1 MQTFDRDVG
10 TGARQQSDERISDNT
25 DYAIE
30 LQRIER
36 TVADLR
42 DSAFVP
48 PTDTGKLIAYVHGV
62 YQHALLTGNLAELE
76 LADSLIAD
84 AIAHVRCPG
93 DLYFLKAKVAFAL
106 HRLPE
111 VRSDLR
117 AEPSLLATVH
127 GRALLAD
134 LDFQEGR
141 YAQART
147 QYESLVADN
156 RAWDNLAR
164 LAHFC
169 ARMGEATCADQ
180 LYAEAED
187 ELTVKEMRSYAW
199 LELQRGVLDLSHGR
213 HDQADAHYAQA
224 ARAYTGYWLV
234 AEHRAELLAAR
245 GDFEEA
251 VDLYERVVAQVP
263 RPELQQALG
272 ELYARMDRRARA
284 KSWQVRARAGYLE
297 SVRRGGVHYYHHL
310 AAFYADVQDDA
321 AEAVAW
327 ARKDIAVRD
336 NFSTQAG
343 LAWALYRN
351 GQTAEAVERMRHALA
366 SGAQDAHLFS
376 QAAAIWQAAGKPET
390 GARYLAMAR
399 AINPHHA
406 SFHIHR

>member
-1 MQTFDRDVG
+1 M
-10 TGARQQSDERISDNT
+10 SDST
-25 DYAIE
+25 DYAID

-48 PTDTGKLIAYVHGV
+48 PTDTGRLIAYVHGV

-76 LADSLIAD
+76 LADPLISE

-93 DLYFLKAKVAFAL
+93 DLYFLKAKAAFAL

-111 VRSDLR
+111 ARSNLC

-134 LDFQEGR
+134 LDFQEGH
-141 YAQART
+141 YAQAKR
-147 QYESLVADN
+147 QYESVIADH
-156 RAWDNLAR
+156 RTWDNLAR
-164 LAHFC
+164 LANFC
-169 ARMGEATCADQ
+169 AKMGEATRADQ
-180 LYAEAED
+180 LYEEAED

-199 LELQRGVLDLSHGR
+199 LELQRGVLDLAHGR
-213 HDQADAHYAQA
+213 HDEADAHYARA

-245 GDFEEA
+245 GDFEQAAEQ
-251 VDLYERVVAQVP
+251 YERVVAQVP
-263 RPELQQALG
+263 RPELHQALG
-272 ELYARMDRRARA
+272 ELYALMDRRGRAR
-284 KSWQVRARAGYLE
+284 SWQVRARAGYIE

-310 AAFYADVQDDA
+310 TAFYANVLDDPT
-321 AEAVAW
+321 EAVAW
-327 ARKDIAVRD
+327 ARKDIALRD

-351 GQTAEAVERMRHALA
+351 GQTAEALEWIQQALS
-366 SGAQDAHLFS
+366 SGAKDAHLFS
-376 QAAAIWQAAGKPET
+376 QAAAIWQAAGQAET

-399 AINPHHA
+399 AINPHYA
-406 SFHIHR
+406 RFHLHR